1 MPACFCFPPL
11 RSGEGK
17 KVCLW
22 KCEVANVIFVQ
33 IVQLMVNGS
42 DGELHLSGDITRCWV
57 NRRSWMLVTL
67 WFLLSC

>member
-42 DGELHLSGDITRCWV
+42 DGELHLSGDITAG
-57 NRRSWMLVTL
+57 
-67 WFLLSC
+67 